1 MIKRN
6 LCKVTLES
14 GLFSELTM
22 TALRVFA
29 GLSMAF
35 GHGMGKVPP
44 SEKFVEGVTELGF
57 PMPEAFAWAAGVS
70 EFAGGIFLALG
81 LFTRPAAFFVASTM
95 FVAGF
100 LRHAQDPFK
109 AKELALLYF
118 VVALVFVAR
127 GAGKWSADR
136 VLLKRL

>member
-1 MIKRN
+1 MKKY

-14 GLFSELTM
+14 DLFSELTM
-22 TALRVFA
+22 TGLRVFA
-29 GLSMAF
+29 GLAMAF
-35 GHGMGKVPP
+35 GHGLGKVPP
-44 SEKFVEGVTELGF
+44 SEKFLEGVTELGF
-57 PMPEAFAWAAGVS
+57 PMPEVFGWAAGLS
-70 EFAGGIFLALG
+70 EFAGGIFLAFG

-118 VVALVFVAR
+118 VIALVFVAR

-136 VLLKRL
+136 VLLRR